1 MASSTLM
8 ETPDINE
15 QFMSEVNGE
24 LGSPSSF
31 AAAAEAANSQ
41 VVNLSDEDPSDRAG
55 IALAENHE
63 SPEFGQFG
71 AETPLF
77 EKEGGSTPKNEALS
91 TGSPPDAAM
100 VPRPKTWNLTAGDME
115 GIGFDQIQSA
125 PVICIKC
132 KYPISEPFKARK
144 FGKQGQ
150 GLTFVCRLC
159 GNIISMV
166 YRKLDIHNLDEAG
179 LELSFLKGSEAE
191 SFFAQA
197 QAAIGD
203 SPTLQWEKLRECLI
217 QHFVSRKVSRRSIL
231 VEEEQLPLSVWATRG
246 FDVEAIK
253 RGGRCFPH
261 PDFGE
266 VWTTPL
272 KTISNEQ
279 VTIAYLI
286 LLAALL
292 GTHIW
297 VPPWIHFISPPDFSS
312 SLISPPRSFC
322 MISP

>member
-8 ETPDINE
+8 ETPDIGE
-15 QFMSEVNGE
+15 QFMKEVDGE

-31 AAAAEAANSQ
+31 RAAAEAANSQ
-41 VVNLSDEDPSDRAG
+41 IVSLSDDDPSDRAG
-55 IALAENHE
+55 IAVAENNE

-71 AETPLF
+71 NESPLF
-77 EKEGGSTPKNEALS
+77 GKEGGGAPSNEELS
-91 TGSPPDAAM
+91 TVAGSPPDAAM
-100 VPRPKTWNLTAGDME
+100 VPRRKKWNLTAGDME
-115 GIGFDQIQSA
+115 GIGFDQINSV
-125 PVICIKC
+125 PVTCIKC
-132 KYPISEPFKARK
+132 KYPIAEPFKARK

-150 GLTFVCRLC
+150 NVTFVCRLC
-159 GNIISMV
+159 GNIIQMV
-166 YRKLDIHNLDEAG
+166 HRKLDINNLDEGG
-179 LELSFLKGSEAE
+179 LELSFLKGSEVE

-197 QAAIGD
+197 HAAIGD

-231 VEEEQLPLSVWATRG
+231 VEQEQLPLSVWATRG

-292 GTHIW
+292 VTHIW
-297 VPPWIHFISPPDFSS
+297 VPP
-312 SLISPPRSFC
+312 
-322 MISP
+322 

>member
-8 ETPDINE
+8 ETPDINQ
-15 QFMSEVNGE
+15 QFMSQVDDE

-31 AAAAEAANSQ
+31 RAAAEAANSQ
-41 VVNLSDEDPSDRAG
+41 VVNLSDEDRRAG
-55 IALAENHE
+55 IAVAENQE

-71 AETPLF
+71 NESPLF
-77 EKEGGSTPKNEALS
+77 ENEGGSAPGNEELTTVAS
-91 TGSPPDAAM
+91 SPPDAAM

-115 GIGFDQIQSA
+115 GIGFDQINSA
-125 PVICIKC
+125 PVTCIKC

-150 GLTFVCRLC
+150 NLTFVCRLC

-179 LELSFLKGSEAE
+179 MELSFLKGSEAD

-197 QAAIGD
+197 KAAIGD
-203 SPTLQWEKLRECLI
+203 SPTLQWDKLRECLI
-217 QHFVSRKVSRRSIL
+217 QHFVSRKISRRSIL
-231 VEEEQLPLSVWATRG
+231 VEQEQLPLSVWATRG

-253 RGGRCFPH
+253 RGGSCFPH

-272 KTISNEQ
+272 KTISHEQ

-297 VPPWIHFISPPDFSS
+297 VPPWIHLISPPHFSS
-312 SLISPPRSFC
+312 SLISPPRSPC
-322 MISP
+322 TISP